1 MGLFR
6 RQANLERHRRPPG
19 AIDRPAPS
27 MSYYSRRSEET
38 LNTGRNLRREAQ
50 AQAAKKIAHFWLHRF
65 GLIIL
70 LSAALVCLIY
80 IMTLSTNPEVVPVTD
95 VAAGNLIHTPA
106 TYQAAAGKL
115 LASSLLNRNKLTI
128 DTNRVSQ
135 QLQNE
140 FPELSSVSVTLP
152 LLAHRPVIYIQTSSP
167 AIILNGVSGA
177 YVLGDSGRVLAAA
190 PSAAAFAKLNL
201 PVITDQ
207 SGLRLALGRQALT
220 AANVSFAET
229 VVAQLAAR
237 QVKVAQMTLP
247 AAASE
252 LDVHLAGQ
260 PYFVKFNLQS
270 GDARQQAG
278 TFLAT
283 QSRLASQHITP
294 SQYIDVRV
302 DGRAY
307 YK

>member
-95 VAAGNLIHTPA
+95 VAAGNLIHAPA

-237 QVKVAQMTLP
+237 QVKIAQMTLP